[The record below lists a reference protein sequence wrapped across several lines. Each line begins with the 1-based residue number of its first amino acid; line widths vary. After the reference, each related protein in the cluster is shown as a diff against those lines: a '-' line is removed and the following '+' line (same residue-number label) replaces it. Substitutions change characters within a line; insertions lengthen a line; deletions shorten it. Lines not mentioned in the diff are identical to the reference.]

1 MNKIKKL
8 FLASILWIFLISGQ
22 AFAWDLSLI
31 PKSEVWSCKWLYEA
45 FNSQDLSEVWEFNF
59 DMLWCYIVYLI
70 DIFTKLS
77 VIISFIFVLIWAFRY
92 TIVYLEWDEE
102 NWQKAKTTIKNALIW
117 LSISTLAYVIVD
129 LFIRFLL

>member
-8 FLASILWIFLISGQ
+8 FLASILGIFLISGQ
-22 AFAWDLSLI
+22 AFAGDLSLI
-31 PKSEVWSCKWLYEA
+31 PKSEVGSCKGLYEA
-45 FNSQDLSEVWEFNF
+45 FNSQDLSEVGEFNF
-59 DMLWCYIVYLI
+59 DMLGCYIVYLI

-77 VIISFIFVLIWAFRY
+77 VIISFIFVLIGAFRY
-92 TIVYLEWDEE
+92 TIVYLEGDEE
-102 NWQKAKTTIKNALIW
+102 NGQKAKTTIKNALIG